1 MTADVRINPPDR
13 LSENPNWVAV
23 MAWQGKLAN
32 DRGQIVDNLDK
43 IGAGHYVSTKSIP
56 VAGDWNSLLRVRRR
70 NLTAVPIYLAGDPGI
85 GAQEILAEAEFTRPI
100 LAEITILQR
109 ERSPD
114 IPQSLWLIGCLIV
127 LACTVAMISPE
138 SPGAVADKQQRAHE
152 KPTGP

>member
-1 MTADVRINPPDR
+1 VHAVRLQVTADVRINPPDR

-85 GAQEILAEAEFTRPI
+85 GAEQSPPRRGSPAHSSLRS
-100 LAEITILQR
+100 TILQR
-109 ERSPD
+109 GRSPD
-114 IPQSLWLIGCLIV
+114 IPQSLWLIGCLTSWP
-127 LACTVAMISPE
+127 A
-138 SPGAVADKQQRAHE
+138 R
-152 KPTGP
+152 